1 VPLFR
6 RRPPLEFTHE
16 WRTLLDGQ
24 MAQWRLLDDD
34 ERLLVE
40 LGALE
45 LLERT
50 LWEASR
56 GFALTDDMRVLIA
69 AQAALLTIGLD
80 EDDPYPRV
88 GPIIVHP
95 TTVVRTE
102 ERAGPIDG
110 TASDDPYEILGE
122 AHYRGPIL
130 IAWDA
135 ARYEARHPATGRNVV
150 FHEFAHQL
158 DLRDGIG
165 DGTPTLPHDVA
176 IQRWIDVCTP
186 RYEAVRAG
194 TDDGLLDPYAGTD
207 PAEFFAVATEVFFTL
222 PREVR
227 KHDPELY
234 EVLDAYYQQDPA
246 AREDRGRR

>member
-1 VPLFR
+1 VSLFR
-6 RRPPLEFTHE
+6 RRAPLEFSDE
-16 WRTLLDGQ
+16 WRALLERQ
-24 MAQWRLLDDD
+24 WAQWRCLDDD

-40 LGALE
+40 VAALD

-50 LWEASR
+50 KWEASH
-56 GFALTDDMRVLIA
+56 GFTLTEDMRVLIA

-102 ERAGPIDG
+102 ERAGPVDG
-110 TASDDPYEILGE
+110 TASDDPYEVLGE
-122 AHYRGPIL
+122 AHYRGPMI

-158 DLRDGIG
+158 DLRDGLG
-165 DGTPTLPHDVA
+165 DGTPALPHDDD

-222 PREVR
+222 PRGMR
-227 KHDPELY
+227 AKDPELY
-234 EVLDAYYQQDPA
+234 DTLDAYFQQDPA
-246 AREDRGRR
+246 AREERAGR